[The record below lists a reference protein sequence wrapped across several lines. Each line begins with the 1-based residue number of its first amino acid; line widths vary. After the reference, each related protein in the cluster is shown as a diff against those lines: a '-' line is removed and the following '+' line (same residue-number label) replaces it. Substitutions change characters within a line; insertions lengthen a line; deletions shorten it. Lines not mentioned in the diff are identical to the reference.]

1 MPEAATG
8 SLHDEFEAVAK
19 NLAAPGAAAH
29 RDALKG
35 EIIALYKAVDRELS
49 ALAELKDRIRGL
61 VSEWKALEATGHESV
76 GAAPAEPPPAP
87 TRADHLNASTFV
99 EKGWSLMA
107 LGDHAAA
114 TAALERALE
123 LAPDDPQA
131 LLLRGWTLM
140 LQERHDDALLDFQ
153 RVLMKE
159 PQNSLARVNV
169 GFICLRKRIFGEA
182 IEHLSKAIRLDNDR
196 KAVLYA
202 HYYLGLL
209 YLEREMYEDAQ
220 IFFRKSIALG
230 PNLVEAQFE
239 YGRALWFGGDRN
251 GAREAWRAGAATNK
265 FNPWSTRCAEMLSLV
280 DSGGELG

>member
-1 MPEAATG
+1 MPDTASRSPYEEFASIAKDIAT
-8 SLHDEFEAVAK
+8 
-19 NLAAPGAAAH
+19 PAAAAR
-29 RDALKG
+29 RDAIKSD
-35 EIIALYKAVDRELS
+35 IIALYKSVDREITSLS
-49 ALAELKDRIRGL
+49 ELKDRIRSL
-61 VSEWKALEATGHESV
+61 VGEWKVLQSPAHE
-76 GAAPAEPPPAP
+76 GAGPAPSELPPAP
-87 TRADHLNASTFV
+87 TRADHLNASTFI
-99 EKGWSLMA
+99 EKGWSLMS
-107 LGDHAAA
+107 LGDLAAA
-114 TAALERALE
+114 TAALERALD
-123 LAPDDPQA
+123 LAPEDPQA

-140 LQERHDDALLDFQ
+140 LQEKHDEALLDFQ

-169 GFICLRKRIFGEA
+169 GYICLRKRIFGEA
-182 IEHLSKAIRLDNDR
+182 IEHLSKAIRIDNDR

-239 YGRALWFGGDRN
+239 YGRALWFGGDRD

-280 DSGGELG
+280 DSGGEPG